1 MDHLPRLQLDE
12 EERKKRT
19 EEEIGHLQKIT
30 GPYLWR
36 MIAQERFPGLS
47 TRSFSANVP
56 HILLNC
62 PFTHPNTQLE

>member
-47 TRSFSANVP
+47 TRSRSRERAAYTSELSVYSP
-56 HILLNC
+56 EY
-62 PFTHPNTQLE
+62 PA